1 MPFKRIKQDKK
12 TKVFMNNYKSIKN
25 PNFEEMNGKQEQTI
39 SEWDAVYYDK
49 GIPKKRL
56 PKDNV
61 VFGTKP
67 SKR

>member
-1 MPFKRIKQDKK
+1 MYKRIKQDKK

-25 PNFEEMNGKQEQTI
+25 PCFEEMNGKQDCST
-39 SEWDAVYYDK
+39 SEYHAIYYDK